1 MMDQQ
6 SLALPS
12 RAVAQP
18 SSFDFSKIRAFRE
31 IPAGRD
37 IDVVSMHGL
46 VFVFDRAPI
55 CIEDW
60 QVGALYVRESQSP
73 PSALSWADWIRFETC
88 HGSTSYRSNLKTR
101 REVVQYVQRHN
112 GPALRMA
119 SGGVDGP
126 YRIDAFGLDLI
137 GKVIGI
143 YLPGGA
149 Q

>member
-6 SLALPS
+6 RLALSSP
-12 RAVAQP
+12 AVTQP
-18 SSFDFSKIRAFRE
+18 EKSGFDFSKMRAFRE

-46 VFVFDRAPI
+46 VFVFDRMLVGV
-55 CIEDW
+55 ENW
-60 QVGALYVRESQSP
+60 EVGALYVRESQRP

-88 HGSTSYRSNLKTR
+88 HTSYRSNLKTR
-101 REVVQYVQRHN
+101 REVVQYVQRNN

-126 YRIDAFGLDLI
+126 YRADAFGLDLI